1 MNSITGMSVA
11 VSMNILQT
19 TELRFPSCL

>member
-19 TELRFPSCL
+19 TELRFPTCL